1 MTYRDA
7 IYISTDSHVT
17 EPIEIYGE
25 RVDAAFRGRVPRIE
39 TVGDWRTLLIEGL
52 GPRKL
57 MPASEREV
65 AIVGDFDA
73 DDRFRDQLRDG
84 VSAEVIFPT
93 FALQACYA
101 SDDAEFQ
108 RQLCRAYNSWAI
120 EVFDDHRLLPVGHGV
135 DARHRRRDRRRQGR
149 RRAGVPC
156 ALPSRAGADRACTTT
171 APTTRSGPSPRRSD
185 CRSRS
190 TPAPATSRVSCA
202 GPGGAV
208 INYLMGAQL
217 DGPMVIL
224 TMAAGGAL
232 DRFPDLQVVTVETG
246 ASWLAWIMT
255 QADAI
260 YDDHTMYAKPKLSLK
275 PSELIRRQCAA
286 TFMYDPVAI
295 NNRDDHRHRDADVGQ
310 RLPPPRGHVA
320 RVAVGQRRPVR
331 RREPGRPRRHR
342 QRQRR
347 PRASASTSTSSR
359 SCPSPSPRSPIRGPQ
374 MGTAVVRGHVRARR
388 HRARHHLH
396 RSPPTTPAATSIQ
409 PAHACSTC
417 SGTSPS
423 SRT

>member
-1 MTYRDA
+1 MTYGDA

-39 TVGDWRTLLIEGL
+39 TVGEWRTLLIEGL

-65 AIVGDFDA
+65 AVVGDCDA
-73 DDRFRDQLRDG
+73 DDRMRDQLRDG

-120 EVFDDHRLLPVGHGV
+120 EVFDDHRLLPVGMVSMLDIDGAIEDV
-135 DARHRRRDRRRQGR
+135 EPSPNRGSARSSCPRRCR
-149 RRAGVPC
+149 
-156 ALPSRAGADRACTTT
+156 RACTTT
-171 APTTRSGPSPRRSD
+171 APTTRSGPSAEELGLPLTFHSGTGHEPRVVR
-185 CRSRS
+185 
-190 TPAPATSRVSCA
+190 

-224 TMAAGGAL
+224 TLAAGGAL
-232 DRFPDLQVVTVETG
+232 DRFPGLQIVTVETG

-260 YDDHTMYAKPKLSLK
+260 YEDHSMYAP
-275 PSELIRRQCAA
+275 
-286 TFMYDPVAI
+286 T
-295 NNRDDHRHRDADVGQ
+295 
-310 RLPPPRGHVA
+310 
-320 RVAVGQRRPVR
+320 
-331 RREPGRPRRHR
+331 
-342 QRQRR
+342 
-347 PRASASTSTSSR
+347 R
-359 SCPSPSPRSPIRGPQ
+359 SCR
-374 MGTAVVRGHVRARR
+374 
-388 HRARHHLH
+388 
-396 RSPPTTPAATSIQ
+396 
-409 PAHACSTC
+409 
-417 SGTSPS
+417 
-423 SRT
+423 

>member
-17 EPIEIYGE
+17 EPIDVYGE

-39 TVGDWRTLLIEGL
+39 TVGEWRTLLIEGL

-65 AIVGDFDA
+65 AIVGDWDA
-73 DDRFRDQLRDG
+73 DDRMRDQLRDG

-108 RQLCRAYNSWAI
+108 RQLCRAYNSWAL
-120 EVFDDHRLLPVGHGV
+120 EVFDDHRLLPVGMVSMLDIDGAIEDV
-135 DARHRRRDRRRQGR
+135 KAVADQGF
-149 RRAGVPC
+149 RALFLPAQV
-156 ALPSRAGADRACTTT
+156 PSRMYNDGAYDPFWAVAEEIGLPLTFH
-171 APTTRSGPSPRRSD
+171 SGTGHEPRVVR
-185 CRSRS
+185 
-190 TPAPATSRVSCA
+190 

-217 DGPMVIL
+217 AGPMVIL
-224 TMAAGGAL
+224 TLAAGGAL
-232 DRFPDLQVVTVETG
+232 DRFPGLKIVTVETG
-246 ASWLAWIMT
+246 ASWLGWIMT

-260 YDDHTMYAKPKLSLK
+260 YADHSMYAKPKLSLK

-295 NNRDDHRHRDADVGQ
+295 NNRATTGVETLMWGNDYPHPEGTWPASQ
-310 RLPPPRGHVA
+310 EVA
-320 RVAVGQRRPVR
+320 AEQFDGVSDSDLHAIVAGNAAEVFGFDL
-331 RREPGRPRRHR
+331 
-342 QRQRR
+342 
-347 PRASASTSTSSR
+347 ASLS
-359 SCPSPSPRSPIRGPQ
+359 
-374 MGTAVVRGHVRARR
+374 
-388 HRARHHLH
+388 
-396 RSPPTTPAATSIQ
+396 
-409 PAHACSTC
+409 
-417 SGTSPS
+417 
-423 SRT
+423 